1 MGESKY
7 FGGETEQVER
17 EKECG
22 YWSLGEAASRA
33 GSQN

>member
-1 MGESKY
+1 MGESKC
-7 FGGETEQVER
+7 FGCETEQG

-33 GSQN
+33 GSQK